1 MTTITRLLRG
11 VIRLFRRP
19 DDDFGDRLLA
29 DLGLKR

>member
-1 MTTITRLLRG
+1 MTTFKNLLRG
-11 VIRLFRRP
+11 LTRLFRRP